1 MLTLLT
7 ETEKRII
14 LSRCIYNGSKGTQN
28 YVKNIFNETNFIIL
42 HSSKNNVW
50 ISYQINV
57 ISKLSRIV
65 FKQDYSSKPDSI

>member
-42 HSSKNNVW
+42 HSSKNNV
-50 ISYQINV
+50 
-57 ISKLSRIV
+57 
-65 FKQDYSSKPDSI
+65 